1 MNGDNNDKK
10 VDSFDETNS
19 NAYPDSHID
28 SKNEAPKKLNT
39 ENVGTFEGIVK
50 RKPAVETVSE
60 DANSNTDTNNNSD
73 TNISS
78 DNSSDNSNSASV
90 EVEVEPVSEASEIET
105 NAKKT
110 EEKSTGEREEV
121 PRVEKLHTYEI
132 PAPKNKSRKLQYI
145 TIAAILFFMITASF
159 ALIYQT
165 FNGDLYPSD
174 DKIAVIYV
182 QGTLITSSIPGGLGY
197 ATSEDISKNIRDA
210 VYDEDVK
217 AIVLRVNSPGGSSTA
232 GGEVYTEVKR
242 ASDSGVPV
250 IVSMGDVAA
259 SAAYHISAPA
269 DLIVANPSTMTG
281 SIGTIWTF
289 QNLSEFYDEEGVEF
303 YVAKSGEFKDMG
315 APWRGLSDDEKE
327 YADRVIVEVY
337 TSFVNDVAESR
348 EMSVGEV
355 KDLADGRIYTGMSAK
370 ELGLV
375 DELGNLYYAL
385 DRAAEIGGIE
395 GEPTIVYMNKPS
407 LSSLLFGSEAEASAT
422 VDQYLSYYEESPYG
436 KIE

>member
-1 MNGDNNDKK
+1 MNEDNNDNK
-10 VDSFDETNS
+10 VDILNDT
-19 NAYPDSHID
+19 DSHID
-28 SKNEAPKKLNT
+28 SKNKDDEELITSKELSN
-39 ENVGTFEGIVK
+39 ENVGTFEGIVR
-50 RKPAVETVSE
+50 RKPDVEIINEMSSEKSNESVESDTIKEDPIPDVEVKTEKIASQVSE
-60 DANSNTDTNNNSD
+60 NMEYPPHIENTRY
-73 TNISS
+73 
-78 DNSSDNSNSASV
+78 
-90 EVEVEPVSEASEIET
+90 
-105 NAKKT
+105 T
-110 EEKSTGEREEV
+110 ES
-121 PRVEKLHTYEI
+121 
-132 PAPKNKSRKLQYI
+132 PAPKKKSRTLQYI
-145 TIAAILFFMITASF
+145 TIAAVLFFIVTASF

-210 VYDEDVK
+210 VNDEDVK

-232 GGEVYTEVKR
+232 GGEIYTEVKR
-242 ASDSGVPV
+242 ASDSGMPV

-289 QNLSEFYDEEGVEF
+289 QNLSGFYEEEGISF

-315 APWRGLSDDEKE
+315 ATWRGLSDDEKE
-327 YADRVIVEVY
+327 YADKVIVEVY
-337 TSFVNDVAESR
+337 TSFIEDVAQGR
-348 EMSVGEV
+348 GMSVGEV
-355 KDLADGRIYTGMSAK
+355 KDLADGRIYTGIKAK

-375 DELGNLYYAL
+375 DEFGNLYDAI

-395 GEPTIVYMNKPS
+395 GEPTVVYMNKPS
-407 LSSLLFGSEAEASAT
+407 LSSLLFGSEADTSAA